1 MRRIVR
7 SYLEFARGKK
17 KLSPWLALS
26 PFELIT
32 RGVSWFRNFCYDHG
46 IFPSYEPPI
55 PVISI
60 GNLTL
65 GGTNKTPFVEMIT
78 KELAGMGLKPGI
90 ITRGYGGTT
99 SEPVV
104 IREGISHRDL
114 VGDEPLLLSSRL
126 PGVPLAVS
134 GDRIGDVEAL
144 REEDVDIIVADD
156 AFQHRRLGR
165 DMDIVLVDA
174 TAPFGNFLFPPSGI
188 LREAPGALSRAHM
201 VVITKSDQVS
211 QEELH
216 KIYGRVR
223 KYFSHEGIFLSTL
236 EVDEWS
242 SWRDGWNEI
251 SPSHV
256 LDSKWVV
263 FSAIG
268 NPESF
273 RSFLEKRRVQV
284 VKYHFYKDHHRFT
297 RQEIDSMLQDVRKY
311 GAEGLLCTEKDI
323 HNLPQDMTG
332 LPHILVPRIR
342 AEVDDRERFFS
353 ILGKHMKPEVIV
365 TSNGYGEDTI
375 GAILAEKLRQ
385 LYPGLHVRALPVV
398 GAGWDYKRKGIEVL
412 ENTFISPTGGVVKY
426 SFRELWKDIR
436 AGLLGHIFQQLKV
449 LGNLRGTVRTVIC
462 VGDVYLLLQTLWG
475 QGQIPIL
482 LATAKTVYLRGHW
495 KLEKMI
501 LKYRCRRVWTR
512 DEETCREI
520 ISMGGNAFYGG
531 NPIMDLL
538 RDNNEGE
545 DPWEPEHTMAR
556 ILILPGSRVR
566 AYRDMALVLETAT
579 LVGGSIPS
587 EFVAV
592 LAPSID
598 VAELLKDNEGWSL
611 EGNFIEKDGFRIR
624 LYEQGLVQPARGA
637 DIVLGLGGTANQLCA
652 GLGKPVVSILEKGK
666 EVQKKLLGEAESL
679 VPGEPSLLSA
689 EILRILGSEE
699 EYVRM
704 SRAGMSRLGGPGA
717 IDSVILFMAEEM
729 GWELRS
735 KVHARLRQESRI
747 DGR

>member
-1 MRRIVR
+1 MRRIVS

-17 KLSPWLALS
+17 KLSLWLILS

-32 RGVSWFRNFCYDHG
+32 RLVSWFRNFFYDHG
-46 IFPSYEPPI
+46 ILPSYEPPI

-65 GGTNKTPFVEMIT
+65 GGTNKTPFVEMII
-78 KELAGMGLKPGI
+78 KELARMGLKPGI

-104 IREGISHRDL
+104 IRNGIAHRDL

-134 GDRIGDVEAL
+134 GDRMGDVEAL
-144 REEDVDIIVADD
+144 RKEDVDIVVADD

-174 TAPFGNFLFPPSGI
+174 TSPFGNFLFPPTGI

-201 VVITKSDQVS
+201 VVITKSDQVPP
-211 QEELH
+211 EELQ
-216 KIYGRVR
+216 KILGRIR
-223 KYFSHEGIFLSTL
+223 KYFRHEGIFFSSL
-236 EVDEWS
+236 EVDKWS
-242 SWRDGWNEI
+242 CWLEGWEPVD
-251 SPSHV
+251 PSGV
-256 LDSKWVV
+256 LDRKWVV

-273 RSFLEKRRVQV
+273 RTFLEKRRVQV

-297 RQEIDSMLQDVRKY
+297 RQEIDRMLRDVMKY

-323 HNLPQDMTG
+323 HNLPEDMTG

-342 AEVDDRERFFS
+342 AEVDDRKRFFS

-375 GAILAEKLRQ
+375 GAIMAQKLRQ
-385 LYPGLHVRALPVV
+385 LYPGLNVRALPVV
-398 GAGWDYKRKGIEVL
+398 GAGWDYTQRGIEVL

-426 SFRELWKDIR
+426 SFRDLWKDIR
-436 AGLLGHIFQQLKV
+436 AGLLGHIFQQLKA
-449 LGNLRGTVRTVIC
+449 LGNLRGKVRTVIC

-475 QGQIPIL
+475 QGQTPIL

-512 DEETCREI
+512 DQETSREI
-520 ISMGGNAFYGG
+520 LAMGGNAFYGG

-545 DPWEPEHTMAR
+545 DPWESEHGLAR
-556 ILILPGSRVR
+556 ILILPGSRTR
-566 AYRDMALVLETAT
+566 AYRDMSLVLDTAV
-579 LVGGSIPS
+579 LVRGSIPS

-598 VAELLKDNEGWSL
+598 MERLIKENEGWSL
-611 EGNFIEKDGFRIR
+611 EGNFIEKEGFRIR
-624 LYEQGLVQPARGA
+624 LYDQGLVQAARGA

-666 EVQKKLLGEAESL
+666 QVQKKLLGEAESL
-679 VPGEPSLLSA
+679 VPGKPTLLCA
-689 EILRILGSEE
+689 EILRILRSEE
-699 EYVRM
+699 EYGRM
-704 SRAGMSRLGGPGA
+704 SRAGMSRLGSPGA
-717 IDSVILFMAEEM
+717 IDSVISFLAEEM

-735 KVHARLRQESRI
+735 RVHARLRQEI
-747 DGR
+747 AN